1 MKRYV
6 SESTVKPPEWDKTS
20 SDAVV
25 YHNTDIVEV
34 PASEEKPRMYTYIV
48 EEYTR
53 SEYLEYENE
62 NLQQSVNALWDELD
76 AAYQEGVDSV

>member
-1 MKRYV
+1 MKKYR
-6 SESTVKPPEWDKTS
+6 SESTVMPPEWDKTS
-20 SDAVV
+20 SETSV
-25 YHNTDIVEV
+25 YHNTDITVV
-34 PASEEKPRMYTYIV
+34 PASGDKPLMYAYNV
-48 EEYTR
+48 EEFTR

>member
-6 SESTVKPPEWDKTS
+6 SESTVKPLEWDKTS

-34 PASEEKPRMYTYIV
+34 PASEDTPRMYSYIV

>member
-1 MKRYV
+1 
-6 SESTVKPPEWDKTS
+6 
-20 SDAVV
+20 
-25 YHNTDIVEV
+25 
-34 PASEEKPRMYTYIV
+34 MYAYNV
-48 EEYTR
+48 EEFTR